1 METAELNRIVEAY
14 GRFVP
19 RQFLKLLG
27 KDDISKLRLGDQVEK
42 NMTILFSDIRD
53 FTALSENMS
62 PQETFSFLNTYLG
75 RMEPVINSCHGII
88 DKFIGDA
95 IMALFPS
102 SADDALQS
110 SIAML
115 GCLDQYNHEYTA
127 DSGKPVQIGIG
138 LNTGL
143 AMLGTVG
150 GVERMETTVISDAV
164 NFAARLEG
172 LNKTY
177 GTHLLISEHTLY
189 SLQDPSRYLIRF
201 IDRVT
206 VKGKQQPQSVYE
218 VFDADP
224 PVLRAAKQSTLRIFE
239 EGLAHFHYRQIPEA
253 MVLLRRCLAENPDDR
268 PAQVYLERCERF
280 LATGFHESTGELSHD
295 LVMTDDCLT
304 GVEEIDQQHR
314 ELFQRANQ
322 LMRAVRG
329 LDGQQNVAELLEF
342 LSSYVVLHFEAEERL
357 MREHDYPF
365 IGIQRFQH
373 EKLKEYFAKI
383 RLELLQA
390 SDEDRFYTVF
400 RFQLLIVDWLV
411 NHTLFVDRHLG
422 RFLRGV

>member
-1 METAELNRIVEAY
+1 
-14 GRFVP
+14 
-19 RQFLKLLG
+19 
-27 KDDISKLRLGDQVEK
+27 
-42 NMTILFSDIRD
+42 
-53 FTALSENMS
+53 
-62 PQETFSFLNTYLG
+62 
-75 RMEPVINSCHGII
+75 
-88 DKFIGDA
+88 
-95 IMALFPS
+95 
-102 SADDALQS
+102 
-110 SIAML
+110 ML